1 MIIKRHWLSI
11 SSLVFLGSFCLDQ
24 ATFSQETEG
33 TQDVRPNILL
43 IMADDM
49 GYTDLGS
56 FGSEIRTPNLDEL
69 AFEGVR
75 LTNLHAGPAC
85 AQTRAMLMSGT
96 YTHLALN
103 TEGGGRAGGLLRDEV
118 LAFPTLLSEAG
129 YHTYMA
135 GKWHNGRTGAQS
147 PAAYGFESSIALM
160 GGADTHFR
168 TGTTSRAV
176 YMENGEPVE
185 LPLDS
190 YSTEFYTSK
199 MLDYLRA
206 NEGDGKPFFAWYTP
220 TSPHWPLQVP
230 DDYLDLYAGDYDAGY
245 DYLIEQR
252 LARADELAALPDGYS
267 MRDYTRTGHWSD
279 LSEDER
285 RLESRKMEIYAAM
298 IEHLDVQVGR
308 IVSYLKESGQFDN
321 TYIIFMSDN
330 GGDASVRPE
339 RDEYDN
345 SLDNIG
351 RASSYVG
358 LGAWGDVITAPF
370 KWNKGRYNEGG
381 IRVPGFVFHRSTANS
396 GGTEGRF
403 LTILD
408 VFPTVLDLAGVEH
421 PGDIYQGQAI
431 LAPRGNSFMGLLR
444 GNPMVLDGDNIAAG
458 WFQSAL
464 YANEWKLVRASRRGS
479 EDWELYNIVED
490 PSETVDLAGSSEST
504 LQELVSGWTRIA
516 EETGLQ

>member
-1 MIIKRHWLSI
+1 MTLGRSHPGDNRRPTIFPGRLEQ
-11 SSLVFLGSFCLDQ
+11 LLGTLGSVQLKDAIVERC
-24 ATFSQETEG
+24 
-33 TQDVRPNILL
+33 
-43 IMADDM
+43 
-49 GYTDLGS
+49 
-56 FGSEIRTPNLDEL
+56 
-69 AFEGVR
+69 R
-75 LTNLHAGPAC
+75 L
-85 AQTRAMLMSGT
+85 
-96 YTHLALN
+96 
-103 TEGGGRAGGLLRDEV
+103 
-118 LAFPTLLSEAG
+118 
-129 YHTYMA
+129 
-135 GKWHNGRTGAQS
+135 
-147 PAAYGFESSIALM
+147 
-160 GGADTHFR
+160 
-168 TGTTSRAV
+168 
-176 YMENGEPVE
+176 
-185 LPLDS
+185 
-190 YSTEFYTSK
+190 
-199 MLDYLRA
+199 
-206 NEGDGKPFFAWYTP
+206 
-220 TSPHWPLQVP
+220 
-230 DDYLDLYAGDYDAGY
+230 
-245 DYLIEQR
+245 
-252 LARADELAALPDGYS
+252 RADELAALPDGYS

-381 IRVPGFVFHRSTANS
+381 IRVPGFVFHRSNANS

-421 PGDIYQGQAI
+421 PGDNYQGRSI
-431 LAPRGNSFMGLLR
+431 LVPRGNSFMELLR
-444 GNPMVLDGDNIAAG
+444 GNSMVVDRDDIVAG